1 MIMRTCIKSAV
12 TVLFV
17 SLAASCSHQEQ
28 SFTDRDIYEVFG
40 PVKELN
46 TVRKVYMEDGNEV
59 DNTWYDDAQWST
71 RFDENGFVTYFA
83 EYDVTYDE
91 AYKSCVYHMEGENQ
105 NGKFYSTYEFSLDT
119 IQNGIKLNG
128 EWNGTNGG
136 GLYQIECCF
145 DAQRR
150 PTIMHRSVDDVFFT
164 SMQTCYQRTYFY
176 QGEEKLPFKMECALN
191 SGGWEMKPTMLIKY
205 DGVDQY
211 GNWLN
216 RKIYDEEIMKLYF
229 EETRTISY
237 Y

>member
-1 MIMRTCIKSAV
+1 MQLQFYSFPWQRHVVIRNSHLRIEIYMK
-12 TVLFV
+12 
-17 SLAASCSHQEQ
+17 CS
-28 SFTDRDIYEVFG
+28 G

-150 PTIMHRSVDDVFFT
+150 PTIMHRSVDDVFL
-164 SMQTCYQRTYFY
+164 
-176 QGEEKLPFKMECALN
+176 LPCRLVIREPIFIRE
-191 SGGWEMKPTMLIKY
+191 
-205 DGVDQY
+205 
-211 GNWLN
+211 
-216 RKIYDEEIMKLYF
+216 RKSFHL
-229 EETRTISY
+229 RWSVR
-237 Y
+237 